1 MRKIWITGVIAAACI
16 LAGTVTKCEAKT
28 DEKIVVAGG
37 GEKVISTDVYKTKTS
52 VNNRKKVKVYKQF
65 LDASDKIS
73 ILADKPNKALFIK
86 GISDGKARVTVKTTT
101 GKTVYNITV
110 LPKEKVKK
118 KAQKMLKKVVKN
130 KRGIYDDFNQDG
142 IEEYYSNGKI
152 FYYDYEKNKVITK
165 RFFTEKENSKIQKIY
180 YSPKRH
186 LFYAEMEGKT
196 AVHFVLVDRE
206 KIIGR
211 VDREIRFL
219 KVKDKKGKINYI
231 LNDESYDQDDYW
243 YRPYTEEEMNKFLK
257 KQIPDAKEINFRG

>member
-1 MRKIWITGVIAAACI
+1 M
-16 LAGTVTKCEAKT
+16 
-28 DEKIVVAGG
+28 
-37 GEKVISTDVYKTKTS
+37 ISTDVYKTKTS

-86 GISDGKARVTVKTTT
+86 GISAGKARVTVKTTT

-130 KRGIYDDFNQDG
+130 K
-142 IEEYYSNGKI
+142 
-152 FYYDYEKNKVITK
+152 VITK
-165 RFFTEKENSKIQKIY
+165 CFFTEKENSKIQKIY

-186 LFYAEMEGKT
+186 LLYAEMEGKT
-196 AVHFVLVDRE
+196 AVHFVLVDRK